1 MVDQLEKVL
10 FLPMKLQSLSPAT
23 NQKQP
28 ESWRHIRAV
37 GGEFVVLYIVQFSQ
51 YLIKFTDL

>member
-1 MVDQLEKVL
+1 MT
-10 FLPMKLQSLSPAT
+10 LQSLSPAT

-51 YLIKFTDL
+51 YLIKFTYL